1 MHWYDF
7 LFENPAAIVKV
18 IVVGMLDYLTLLA
31 LLRITGKRSLSK
43 WNAYDLVVTVAIGST
58 LANAILS
65 RTSTWAEASAGMGLL
80 VAVQYIIARA
90 AVRHPTI
97 RRWFNSTPAILL
109 RNGKLLDE
117 ALRREKV
124 SEGEVLA
131 AVRHHGIA
139 AVEDVAAVILET
151 DGNFSV
157 IPEVGPNGVTA
168 MADVIEYVPRKEKKR
183 QERRRKDVHE
193 NARTRA

>member
-7 LFENPAAIVKV
+7 LFENPSAVVK
-18 IVVGMLDYLTLLA
+18 ILVVGLLDYLTLLA

-80 VAVQYIIARA
+80 VAVQYVIARA
-90 AVRHPTI
+90 AVRKPSI
-97 RRWFNSTPAILL
+97 RRWFNTPPAVLL
-109 RNGKLLDE
+109 RNGQILHE
-117 ALRREKV
+117 ALLREQV
-124 SEGEVLA
+124 TEGEILA

-157 IPEVGPNGVTA
+157 IPAIGPNGVSA
-168 MADVIEYVPRKEKKR
+168 MADVIEYVPRDEKKR
-183 QERRRKDVHE
+183 QDQRRKGVHQK
-193 NARTRA
+193 ART

>member
-7 LFENPAAIVKV
+7 LFDDPGAIIK
-18 IVVGMLDYLTLLA
+18 ILVVGLLDYVTLLA

-80 VAVQYIIARA
+80 VAVQYLIARA
-90 AVRHPTI
+90 AVHRPSI
-97 RRWFNSTPAILL
+97 RRWFNAPPAVLL
-109 RNGKLLDE
+109 RNGQLLHE
-117 ALRREKV
+117 ALLREQV
-124 SEGEVLA
+124 TEGEVLA

-157 IPEVGPNGVTA
+157 IPEIGPNGVSA
-168 MADVIEYVPRKEKKR
+168 MADVIEYVPGEENKR
-183 QERRRKDVHE
+183 QARRRKGAHE
-193 NARTRA
+193 KART